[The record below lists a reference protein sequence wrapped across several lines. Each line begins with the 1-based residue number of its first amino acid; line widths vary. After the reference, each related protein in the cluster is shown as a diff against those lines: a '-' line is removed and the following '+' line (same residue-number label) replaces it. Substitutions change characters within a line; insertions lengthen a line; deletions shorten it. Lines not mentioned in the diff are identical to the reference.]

1 MFLKAGLS
9 VFNKVLCVIAPINVL
24 FFLFLGDDTPSNTS
38 RLALKAARPI
48 RKDIIEVFSS
58 KTTQ

>member
-9 VFNKVLCVIAPINVL
+9 VFNKVLCVIAPINV